1 MKDPNTASRLFSII
15 LQTREHEMPCDECL
29 GHLAELIDS
38 RAETTG
44 TILEEVIR
52 HLDECDHCREEFEAL
67 RAALESDEN

>member
-1 MKDPNTASRLFSII
+1 MI
-15 LQTREHEMPCDECL
+15 LQTREHEMSCDECL

-52 HLDECDHCREEFEAL
+52 HLEECENCREEFEAL
-67 RAALESDEN
+67 RTALESDGN